1 MLNQFMR
8 RVRIWMEEHG
18 LSLATEKTEM
28 VLLTRRRIPT
38 ITQFV
43 VGEKAIISK
52 PAVKYLGVH
61 LDTKLSYWE

>member
-1 MLNQFMR
+1 MR
-8 RVRIWMEEHG
+8 RVRTWIEEHG
-18 LSLATEKTEM
+18 LSLAMEKTEI

-43 VGEKAIISK
+43 VGEKASK

-61 LDTKLSYWE
+61 LDTKLSY